1 MTATNV
7 QNILSVYNLAN
18 AADVAT
24 GINWYPQA
32 KKAATIMAERYG
44 IHPHEAAGVIAA
56 LSPRNR
62 WERNLQDAENL
73 IAAFAAAGAE
83 GCATVKVCTFSG
95 NKAKAIRILS
105 AGCITDADVIK
116 ILSGPKLTEFYSCIV
131 GISDVCI
138 DGHAYA
144 IWFGERVTLAN
155 VPSIGVKLRREI
167 KRDYYQAAEILGVT
181 PAEAQAVT
189 WCAWR
194 RLFGVSK

>member
-24 GINWYPQA
+24 GVNWYPQA
-32 KKAATIMAERYG
+32 KKAAAIMAERYG
-44 IHPHEAAGVIAA
+44 IHTHEAAGVIAA

-167 KRDYYQAAEILGVT
+167 KRDYRQAAEILGVS
-181 PAEAQAVT
+181 PAECQAVT